1 MNKEMFWQLIDES
14 REACK
19 DNIKGMAKY
28 LEGRLSGLS
37 LDEVKS
43 YCGIFDTYHRA
54 AGLDGVASVGNLMN
68 HEMLTDDGFT
78 DFRNWLIAQGK
89 EIYLETMKNPEI
101 LAEKAG
107 EPIEGWYEFEL
118 LGYAG
123 MRIVEQ
129 MTGDFKQSF
138 VQLTDE
144 ESRDILDEIVYGE
157 YADKQLSVEELQ
169 SRFPKF
175 AERFIKENE
184 EYDMESKLNEGNS
197 INKSV
202 EVKVVDAQVLRTMHD
217 EEGIVFQGCGG
228 EVEEWIDGVNEMLTE
243 AGILKDGTRL
253 EDVTKFEHDGLT
265 NLLFKFGKDD
275 KIDMGK
281 LAMWRLQTHAQFGG
295 TWLSDYVPNRLDG
308 YVTVKSE
315 PVNIS
320 PERKNELYDK
330 MFEWICEHI
339 KNDKDLFLTLHGHF
353 GMTKEELHD
362 HSIESLDDFFSEEN
376 PEMNNGEGMGMT
388 M

>member
-1 MNKEMFWQLIDES
+1 MS
-14 REACK
+14 VK
-19 DNIKGMAKY
+19 DI
-28 LEGRLSGLS
+28 
-37 LDEVKS
+37 
-43 YCGIFDTYHRA
+43 T
-54 AGLDGVASVGNLMN
+54 
-68 HEMLTDDGFT
+68 TDDL
-78 DFRNWLIAQGK
+78 RNMKGK
-89 EIYLETMKNPEI
+89 E
-101 LAEKAG
+101 
-107 EPIEGWYEFEL
+107 
-118 LGYAG
+118 
-123 MRIVEQ
+123 
-129 MTGDFKQSF
+129 
-138 VQLTDE
+138 
-144 ESRDILDEIVYGE
+144 
-157 YADKQLSVEELQ
+157 
-169 SRFPKF
+169 
-175 AERFIKENE
+175 
-184 EYDMESKLNEGNS
+184 
-197 INKSV
+197 
-202 EVKVVDAQVLRTMHD
+202 
-217 EEGIVFQGCGG
+217 GIIFQGCGG

-308 YVTVKSE
+308 YIKVQNETGS
-315 PVNIS
+315 IS